1 VSVLDGWLGITLF
14 KRYGVGARSSAFYV
28 VAGQESLDSL
38 GREELIRIIL
48 EQQKLIEQLRAEIEQ
63 LKRRGSAAPFSKGPS
78 KANPKV
84 PGRKPGQGPF
94 LRRDAPTVAP
104 DQFVIPVA
112 VSARCCPDCGGQ
124 LGEEQPELVSVT
136 DIPVQPKPEVRLYA
150 VGVRRCRRCGRSVRG
165 RHPEVAADQQG
176 ATAHRLGQR
185 VKALGHV
192 LHYQHGVPVRKV
204 PAVIEEMTGLRL
216 TQSALT
222 QDALKQND
230 GPLGSAYR
238 RLRETIGRADV
249 AHTDDTGWRIG
260 GRTAFLMVFA
270 TRTETVYQIRE
281 RHRNQ
286 EVREVISSQFAGVMV
301 CDRGRSYDAEALVAV
316 AQQKC
321 LAHLIRNAGEIAD
334 SKKGRA
340 KEFGQNLKQ
349 LLKRALGLAA
359 ERATL
364 PAADYQQR
372 VGELNGQ
379 LTDHLRNRIF
389 RDDDNQRLLNGVGT
403 QQDRGNLLRFL
414 NDPRIEPTNNRA
426 ERALRPAVIARK
438 VSHCSKNE
446 RGARAFEAFVSVLQ
460 TARNTCT
467 TRITDTLSCL
477 LDGTQ
482 AAPT

>member
-1 VSVLDGWLGITLF
+1 
-14 KRYGVGARSSAFYV
+14 

-38 GREELIRIIL
+38 SREELIQIIL

-63 LKRRGSAAPFSKGPS
+63 LKRRVSAAPFSKGSS
-78 KANPKV
+78 KANPKP

-94 LRRDAPTVAP
+94 LRRDAPAAAP
-104 DQFVIPVA
+104 DQPVIA
-112 VSARCCPDCGGQ
+112 VGVREGCCPDCGGE
-124 LGEEQPELVSVT
+124 LEEGKQEIVSIT
-136 DIPVQPKPEVRLYA
+136 DIPAQPKPEVRLYA

-165 RHPEVAADQQG
+165 RHPEIAADQQG

-216 TQSALT
+216 TQGALT
-222 QDALKQND
+222 QDALKQTD
-230 GPLGSAYR
+230 GPMGSAYR
-238 RLRETIGRADV
+238 RLRETIGRAGV

-260 GRTAFLMVFA
+260 GQTAFLMVFA
-270 TRTETVYQIRE
+270 TQTETVYQIRE
-281 RHRNQ
+281 RHRNE
-286 EVREVISSQFAGVMV
+286 EVREVISTEFTGVMV
-301 CDRGRSYDAEALVAV
+301 CDRGRSYDAEELYGV

-321 LAHLIRNAGEIAD
+321 FAHLIRNASEIAEG
-334 SKKGRA
+334 KKGRA

-349 LLKRALGLAA
+349 LLQQALGLAE

-364 PAADYQQR
+364 PSTDYQQR
-372 VGELNGQ
+372 VRKLNGQ
-379 LTDHLRNRIF
+379 LTHHLRNRIL

-403 QQDRGNLLRFL
+403 QQDRRNLLRFL
-414 NDPRIEPTNNRA
+414 YDPRIEPTNNRA

-446 RGARAFEAFVSVLQ
+446 RGARAFEAFVSVLE
-460 TARNTCT
+460 TARKTCVK
-467 TRITDTLSCL
+467 RMTDTLCSL

-482 AAPT
+482 AAAPT

>member
-1 VSVLDGWLGITLF
+1 M
-14 KRYGVGARSSAFYV
+14 
-28 VAGQESLDSL
+28 AGQQPLDSL
-38 GREELIRIIL
+38 SREDLIRIIL

-63 LKRRGSAAPFSKGPS
+63 LKRRGSASPFSKGRS
-78 KANPKV
+78 KANPKP

-94 LRRDAPTVAP
+94 LRRDGPAVAS
-104 DQFVIPVA
+104 DQFIIPVM
-112 VSARCCPDCGGQ
+112 VKERCCPDCGGE
-124 LGEEQPELVSVT
+124 LGEEKQEIVSMT
-136 DIPVQPKPEVRLYA
+136 DIPAQPKPEVRLYA
-150 VGVRRCRRCGRSVRG
+150 VEVRHCQRCGRSIRG
-165 RHPEVAADQQG
+165 QHPEVAADQQG

-192 LHYQHGVPVRKV
+192 LHYRHGVPVRKV

-222 QDALKQND
+222 QDALKQTD
-230 GPLGSAYR
+230 GALGSAYR

-249 AHTDDTGWRIG
+249 THTDDTGWRIG

-281 RHRNQ
+281 RHRNE
-286 EVREVISSQFAGVMV
+286 EVREVISTQFAGVMV
-301 CDRGRSYDAEALVAV
+301 CDRGRSYDAEELVAV

-334 SKKGRA
+334 GKKGRA
-340 KEFGQNLKQ
+340 KEFGQSLKQ
-349 LLKRALGLAA
+349 LLKQALGLAK

-364 PAADYQQR
+364 PWADYEQR
-372 VGELNGQ
+372 VRELNGR
-379 LTDHLRNRIF
+379 LTHHLRNRIL

-446 RGARAFEAFVSVLQ
+446 RGARAFEAFVSVLE

-467 TRITDTLSCL
+467 TRITDALCNL
-477 LDGTQ
+477 LDEIQ
-482 AAPT
+482 AAAPT